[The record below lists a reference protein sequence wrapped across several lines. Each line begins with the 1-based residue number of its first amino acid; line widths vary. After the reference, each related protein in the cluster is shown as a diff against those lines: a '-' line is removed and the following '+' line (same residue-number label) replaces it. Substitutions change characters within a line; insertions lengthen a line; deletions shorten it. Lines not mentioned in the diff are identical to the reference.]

1 MKFFGRTT
9 ELKELR
15 AIRDLS
21 KKVARMTVVTGRR
34 RVGKTELVRQAL
46 DDGGDVPFLYFL
58 VTRAPQSAVCENIQG
73 EIARVFGRPM
83 PGRIERFADIFRF
96 VMEKATATPLT
107 LVVDEFQ
114 EFDRTA
120 PEVYSEVAGV
130 WDELHGKARINLVFC
145 GSVNRL
151 MNKVFFSYAEPL
163 YGRNTGRL
171 DLKPF
176 PVSTLKEIFAAYTHG
191 KRTASDFI
199 DLWTMTGGVARY
211 VELFMDCGAF
221 SRTAML
227 KTVFDPV
234 ATFVDE
240 GKTVLVE
247 EFGRDYGTYFAI
259 LSGIASGRTTFAELK
274 NLFDT
279 DIGGYLTKLERDY
292 SVISQTQPIF
302 ERTRNK
308 NCHYRIDDCFFRFW
322 FRFVHRNQSMIE
334 LGRFSELQTLVAHDI
349 DAFSGYALERYFRWK
364 FTECTTYT
372 RMGGWWD
379 RKGENEIDLVC
390 EDEINGRLDF
400 YEVKRDKRRINLAS
414 LKAKT
419 DAFFEKNP
427 GLRSLES
434 ECRGLS
440 LADV

>member
-1 MKFFGRTT
+1 MKFFGRTM
-9 ELKELR
+9 EVDELR
-15 AIRDLS
+15 GIRKLS
-21 KKVARMTVVTGRR
+21 RKSARMTVVTGRR

-46 DDGGDVPFLYFL
+46 DDGGDTPFLYFL
-58 VTRAPQSAVCENIQG
+58 ITRAPQSAVCESLQG

-83 PGRIERFADIFRF
+83 PGRIERFTDIFRF
-96 VMEKATATPLT
+96 VMEKSTTTPLT

-114 EFDRTA
+114 EFDRSA

-176 PVSTLKEIFAAYTHG
+176 PVSTLKEIFAAHSRRKCNT
-191 KRTASDFI
+191 SDFI
-199 DLWTMTGGVARY
+199 DLWTITGGVARY
-211 VELFMDCGAF
+211 VELFMDCGALT
-221 SRTAML
+221 RRDML
-227 KTVFDPV
+227 KSVFGPV
-234 ATFVDE
+234 TTFVDE

-259 LSGIASGRTTFAELK
+259 LSGIASGKTTFAELK
-274 NLFDT
+274 NLLGFDV
-279 DIGGYLTKLERDY
+279 GGYLTKLERDY
-292 SVISQTQPIF
+292 SIISQTQPIF
-302 ERTRNK
+302 ERARNK

-322 FRFVHRNQSMIE
+322 FRFVYRNQSMIE
-334 LGRFSELQTLVAHDI
+334 LGRFKELQTLVARDI
-349 DAFSGYALERYFRWK
+349 DVFSGYALERYFRWK
-364 FTECTTYT
+364 FTEDTTYT

-400 YEVKRDKRRINLAS
+400 YEIKRDATRIDLAA

-419 DAFFEKNP
+419 EVFFEKNP
-427 GLRSLES
+427 AMRSIEG

-440 LADV
+440 LADA

>member
-1 MKFFGRTT
+1 MKFFGR
-9 ELKELR
+9 EIEIKELR
-15 AIRDLS
+15 AIRKLS
-21 KKVARMTVVTGRR
+21 KTSARMTVVTGRR

-46 DDGGDVPFLYFL
+46 DDGEIPFLYFL

-73 EIARVFGRPM
+73 EIARAFVRPM
-83 PGRIERFADIFRF
+83 AGRIDRFADIFRF
-96 VMEKATATPLT
+96 VMEKAMTTPLT

-176 PVSTLKEIFAAYTHG
+176 PVSTLKDIFATYTHG
-191 KRTASDFI
+191 KRTVSDFI
-199 DLWTMTGGVARY
+199 DLWTLTGGVARY
-211 VELFMDCGAF
+211 VELLMDSGAF
-221 SRTAML
+221 SRANML
-227 KTVFDPV
+227 KAVFGPV
-234 ATFVDE
+234 TTFVDE

-247 EFGRDYGTYFAI
+247 EYGRDYGTYFAI

-274 NLFDT
+274 NLLGT

-292 SVISQTQPIF
+292 SIISQTQPIF
-302 ERTRNK
+302 ERSRNK

-322 FRFVHRNQSMIE
+322 FRFVYRNQSMIE
-334 LGRFSELQTLVAHDI
+334 LGRFKELQSLVARDI
-349 DAFSGYALERYFRWK
+349 DVFSGYALERYFLWK
-364 FTECTTYT
+364 FTEDTTYT
-372 RMGGWWD
+372 HMGGWWD

-390 EDEINGRLDF
+390 KDEINGRLDF
-400 YEVKRDKRRINLAS
+400 YEVKRDASRIDLAA

-419 DAFFEKNP
+419 AAFFEKNP
-427 GLRSLES
+427 TLRSLES
-434 ECRGLS
+434 KCGGLS
-440 LADV
+440 LADI

>member
-1 MKFFGRTT
+1 MKFFGRTA
-9 ELKELR
+9 EVKELR
-15 AIRDLS
+15 DIRELS
-21 KKVARMTVVTGRR
+21 KSAARMTVVTGRR
-34 RVGKTELVRQAL
+34 RIGKTELVRQAL
-46 DDGGDVPFLYFL
+46 DDGGDMPFLYFL
-58 VTRAPQSAVCENIQG
+58 VTRAPQSAVCENLQS
-73 EIARVFGRPM
+73 EITRVFGRPM
-83 PGRIERFADIFRF
+83 PGRIERFADIFRL
-96 VMEKATATPLT
+96 VMEKSETAPLT

-176 PVSTLKEIFAAYTHG
+176 PVSTLKEIFAAHSRRKHT
-191 KRTASDFI
+191 TSDFI
-199 DLWTMTGGVARY
+199 DLWTITGGVARY
-211 VELFMDCGAF
+211 VELFMDCGAL
-221 SRTAML
+221 SRTDML
-227 KTVFDPV
+227 KTVFGPV
-234 ATFVDE
+234 TTFVDE

-274 NLFDT
+274 NLLGT
-279 DIGGYLTKLERDY
+279 DVGGYLTKLERDY
-292 SVISQTQPIF
+292 SIISQTQPIF
-302 ERTRNK
+302 ERSRNK

-322 FRFVHRNQSMIE
+322 FRFVYRNLSMIE
-334 LGRFSELQTLVAHDI
+334 LGRFKELQSLVAKDI

-364 FTECTTYT
+364 FTEDTSYT

-379 RKGENEIDLVC
+379 RKSENEIDLVC

-400 YEVKRDKRRINLAS
+400 YEIKRDAARIDLAA

-419 DAFFEKNP
+419 EAFFEKNP
-427 GLRSLES
+427 ALRSLES

-440 LADV
+440 LADA

>member
-1 MKFFGRTT
+1 MEFFGRAT
-9 ELKELR
+9 EMKELR
-15 AIRDLS
+15 AIRELS
-21 KKVARMTVVTGRR
+21 KTNARMTVVTGRR

-46 DDGGDVPFLYFL
+46 DDGVTPFLYFL

-73 EIARVFGRPM
+73 EIARAFGRPM
-83 PGRIERFADIFRF
+83 PGHIDRFADIFRF
-96 VMEKATATPLT
+96 VMEKAMTSPLT

-120 PEVYSEVAGV
+120 PEVYSEIAGV

-176 PVSTLKEIFAAYTHG
+176 PVSTLKEIFADYTHG
-191 KRTASDFI
+191 KRPPSDFM

-221 SRTAML
+221 SRAKML
-227 KTVFDPV
+227 KTIFGPV
-234 ATFVDE
+234 TTFVDE
-240 GKTVLVE
+240 GKTVLIE

-259 LSGIASGRTTFAELK
+259 LSGIASGKTTFAELK
-274 NLFDT
+274 NLLGT

-292 SVISQTQPIF
+292 SIITQSQPIF
-302 ERTRNK
+302 ERSRNK

-322 FRFVHRNQSMIE
+322 FRFVYRNQSMIE
-334 LGRFSELQTLVAHDI
+334 LGRFKEIQSLVARDI
-349 DAFSGYALERYFRWK
+349 DAFSGYALERYFLWK
-364 FTECTTYT
+364 FTEDTTYT
-372 RMGGWWD
+372 HMGGWWD

-390 EDEINGRLDF
+390 KDEINGRLDF
-400 YEVKRDKRRINLAS
+400 YEVKRDALRIDLAA

-419 DAFFEKNP
+419 AAFFEKNP
-427 GLRSLES
+427 TLRSLES
-434 ECRGLS
+434 ACRGLS
-440 LADV
+440 LADI

>member
-1 MKFFGRTT
+1 MKFFGRTV
-9 ELKELR
+9 EVNELR
-15 AIRDLS
+15 SIRELS
-21 KKVARMTVVTGRR
+21 RRAARMTVVTGRR
-34 RVGKTELVRQAL
+34 RVGKTELVCHAL
-46 DDGGDVPFLYFL
+46 NDGGDTPFLYFL
-58 VTRAPQSAVCENIQG
+58 ITRAPQSAVCESLQS

-96 VMEKATATPLT
+96 VMEKSTTTPLT

-114 EFDRTA
+114 EFDRSA

-130 WDELHGKARINLVFC
+130 WDELHGKAHINLVFC

-176 PVSTLKEIFAAYTHG
+176 PVSTLKEIFAAHSRR
-191 KRTASDFI
+191 KRNTSDFI
-199 DLWTMTGGVARY
+199 DLWTITGGVARY
-211 VELFMDCGAF
+211 VELFMDCGAVTRRDMF
-221 SRTAML
+221 KA
-227 KTVFDPV
+227 VFGPV
-234 ATFVDE
+234 TTFVDE

-274 NLFDT
+274 NLLGIDV
-279 DIGGYLTKLERDY
+279 GGYLTKLERDY
-292 SVISQTQPIF
+292 SIISQTQPIF
-302 ERTRNK
+302 ERSRNK

-322 FRFVHRNQSMIE
+322 FRFVYRNQSMIE
-334 LGRFSELQTLVAHDI
+334 LGRFKELQSIVARDI

-364 FTECTTYT
+364 FTENTTYT

-400 YEVKRDKRRINLAS
+400 YEIKRDAARIDLAA
-414 LKAKT
+414 LKNKT
-419 DAFFEKNP
+419 DVFFEKNP
-427 GLRSLES
+427 AMRSLEG

-440 LADV
+440 LADA

>member
-1 MKFFGRTT
+1 MKFFGR
-9 ELKELR
+9 EIEIKELR
-15 AIRDLS
+15 AIRELS
-21 KKVARMTVVTGRR
+21 KTSAHMTVVTGRR

-46 DDGGDVPFLYFL
+46 DDGKMPFLYFL
-58 VTRAPQSAVCENIQG
+58 VTRAPQAAVCENIQG
-73 EIARVFGRPM
+73 EIARAFGRPM
-83 PGRIERFADIFRF
+83 PGRIDRFADIFRF
-96 VMEKATATPLT
+96 VLEKATTTPLT

-130 WDELHGKARINLVFC
+130 WDELHGKAHINLVFC

-191 KRTASDFI
+191 KSTNSDFI

-221 SRTAML
+221 SRANML
-227 KTVFDPV
+227 KTVFGPV
-234 ATFVDE
+234 TTFVDE
-240 GKTVLVE
+240 GRTVLVE

-259 LSGIASGRTTFAELK
+259 LSGIACGKTTFAELK
-274 NLFDT
+274 NLLGT

-292 SVISQTQPIF
+292 SIISQTQPIF
-302 ERTRNK
+302 ERSRTK

-322 FRFVHRNQSMIE
+322 FRFVYRNQSMIE
-334 LGRFSELQTLVAHDI
+334 LGRF
-349 DAFSGYALERYFRWK
+349 
-364 FTECTTYT
+364 
-372 RMGGWWD
+372 
-379 RKGENEIDLVC
+379 
-390 EDEINGRLDF
+390 
-400 YEVKRDKRRINLAS
+400 
-414 LKAKT
+414 KAKT
-419 DAFFEKNP
+419 EVFFEKNP
-427 GLRSLES
+427 AMRSIEG

-440 LADV
+440 LADA

>member
-1 MKFFGRTT
+1 MKFFGRKS
-9 ELKELR
+9 EVKELR
-15 AIRDLS
+15 EIRELS
-21 KKVARMTVVTGRR
+21 KSVARMTVVTGRR

-46 DDGGDVPFLYFL
+46 DDGGDMPFLYFL
-58 VTRAPQSAVCENIQG
+58 ITRAPQSAVCENLQG
-73 EIARVFGRPM
+73 EIARVFGRQM

-96 VMEKATATPLT
+96 VMEKSEAAPLT

-130 WDELHGKARINLVFC
+130 WDELHGKAHINLVFC

-176 PVSTLKEIFAAYTHG
+176 PVSTLKEIFAAHSRRKHAT
-191 KRTASDFI
+191 SDFI
-199 DLWTMTGGVARY
+199 DLWTITGGVARY
-211 VELFMDCGAF
+211 VELFMDCGAL
-221 SRTAML
+221 SRTDML
-227 KTVFDPV
+227 KTVFGPV
-234 ATFVDE
+234 TTFVDE

-274 NLFDT
+274 NLLGIDV
-279 DIGGYLTKLERDY
+279 GGYLTKLERDY
-292 SVISQTQPIF
+292 SIISQTQPIF
-302 ERTRNK
+302 ERSRNK
-308 NCHYRIDDCFFRFW
+308 NCRYRIDDCFFRFW
-322 FRFVHRNQSMIE
+322 FRFVYRNLSMIE
-334 LGRFSELQTLVAHDI
+334 LGRFKELQSLVSNDI
-349 DAFSGYALERYFRWK
+349 DAFSGYALERYFRWQ
-364 FTECTTYT
+364 FTEDTGYT

-400 YEVKRDKRRINLAS
+400 YEIKRDAARIDLTA

-419 DAFFEKNP
+419 EAFFEKNP
-427 GLRSLES
+427 ALRSLES

-440 LADV
+440 LADA